1 MFIAKKL
8 HQSVRMALVFGSAAT
23 AMSFMASA
31 HAGQAAEQAD
41 KKDVERIQVTGS
53 SIKRTDMEGALP
65 VQLINRDDIEK
76 TGLTSAGEL
85 IQSLPAMQGFTV
97 AAQSVGGG
105 GGGQKTASLRGLGS
119 EYTLVLLNGRRLAP
133 RGSGSTIDLNSIPL
147 AAIDRIEVLT
157 DGASA
162 IYGSDA
168 IAGVVNFITK
178 SDMQGFNLS
187 ARYNK
192 PQQKGGASNN
202 VSASAGFGDFN
213 SDGYNVLVSVSRD
226 SQEQLKSTDRQ
237 FSKSG
242 IIPFRYNETDYT
254 FVAGSPNG
262 IPANAQVFVAGSNTP
277 IVFNPYARMNNGCPQ
292 DTFAEGT
299 ECSWDFTST
308 IEVFPESVRD
318 NVMVNSLFK
327 VNDDLRVFANLNA
340 TDYSETNRVAPYPT
354 GYFPLPL
361 TSPVVQ
367 QWVMPNLTPEQ
378 RANVTSVNAR
388 WRALPVG
395 TRATEWNNKATN
407 VVLGF
412 EGVSGD
418 IDYSGGY
425 TYSVNDSKQNFVG
438 GWLLR
443 DDFVNLMRSGTIDIF
458 TTPDKLST
466 ANRDALMKTVYNGEW
481 TNDKTTMQAVDL
493 KASMPVFELPA
504 GQVYLGTGA
513 EYRKTDYSNK
523 IAEANE
529 QEKILFLSRDTAYDL
544 DRDSYG
550 IFTEAI
556 VPVIEN
562 MELSAAVRYDSIGA
576 VFNGATYNEAGFP
589 IKGSSGFVVNEDM
602 SDVTYKM
609 SLKYQAT
616 DDLLLRAS
624 SGTGFKAPSMLDIA
638 QPRVP
643 AGVTGGS
650 YDCPFAANDP
660 KAAWCLSTRSQ
671 YTVFNQGSPTLKP
684 ETSEQFAYGFV
695 YAPSKDFSLALDYWR
710 IGMENLVTGLTEA
723 QIFAEAARYYDRFL
737 PNVNKA
743 TGRTELA
750 ILRSSVNVG
759 KSITRGIDWDVMVG
773 HDLSFG
779 RWSTTFAGTYLLQKE
794 YTRPG
799 TTNDWISSLGRFG
812 ANQAVDFRTIA
823 KWSHNLQHGDF
834 NHSVILSY
842 RSGYEDRAITAAS
855 REVRLGGTSGAGQ
868 AIQLAIPSY
877 TTVNYQTS
885 YKGIENTVLTI
896 GVNNLTDVAP
906 PLSLRGGQGHQT
918 GYDHRYTDA
927 FGRTFYV
934 GVDYSF

>member
-226 SQEQLKSTDRQ
+226 SQDQLKSTDRQ

-443 DDFVNLMRSGTIDIF
+443 DDFVNLMKSGTIDIF

-671 YTVFNQGSPTLKP
+671 YTVFNQGSPARSKI
-684 ETSEQFAYGFV
+684 
-695 YAPSKDFSLALDYWR
+695 APNRSL
-710 IGMENLVTGLTEA
+710 
-723 QIFAEAARYYDRFL
+723 
-737 PNVNKA
+737 
-743 TGRTELA
+743 
-750 ILRSSVNVG
+750 
-759 KSITRGIDWDVMVG
+759 
-773 HDLSFG
+773 
-779 RWSTTFAGTYLLQKE
+779 
-794 YTRPG
+794 
-799 TTNDWISSLGRFG
+799 
-812 ANQAVDFRTIA
+812 
-823 KWSHNLQHGDF
+823 
-834 NHSVILSY
+834 
-842 RSGYEDRAITAAS
+842 
-855 REVRLGGTSGAGQ
+855 
-868 AIQLAIPSY
+868 IP
-877 TTVNYQTS
+877 
-885 YKGIENTVLTI
+885 
-896 GVNNLTDVAP
+896 
-906 PLSLRGGQGHQT
+906 HQE
-918 GYDHRYTDA
+918 
-927 FGRTFYV
+927 
-934 GVDYSF
+934 